1 MYIHSVYIVYD
12 ASSRA
17 EDEFLPG
24 CLADSSWRWRLSIAC
39 HWMLRCAMLRVW
51 LCHSRQLNVYICS
64 GHCVFS
70 GCPFLWSP
78 CPTAFPHPFHSQEK
92 RLQLHTTDGGCSCCH
107 GALEQIVLVTIGGW
121 TCLLPC
127 LDRWTE
133 CHCDCCSADTLYGQ
147 AGGP

>member
-1 MYIHSVYIVYD
+1 MRMRVPE
-12 ASSRA
+12 R
-17 EDEFLPG
+17 EL
-24 CLADSSWRWRLSIAC
+24 WRWRLSIAC
-39 HWMLRCAMLRVW
+39 HWMLRCALLRVW

-64 GHCVFS
+64 GHCMFS

-78 CPTAFPHPFHSQEK
+78 CPAPNHPA
-92 RLQLHTTDGGCSCCH
+92 LHATPSRNGYSCSCCCCCH

-133 CHCDCCSADTLYGQ
+133 CHCSSVAYPAKSLVQMGNARQ
-147 AGGP
+147 

>member
-1 MYIHSVYIVYD
+1 MMRPVELRMS
-12 ASSRA
+12 
-17 EDEFLPG
+17 LCPG
-24 CLADSSWRWRLSIAC
+24 CLADSRWRWRLSIAC
-39 HWMLRCAMLRVW
+39 HWMLRCALLRVW

-78 CPTAFPHPFHSQEK
+78 CPTPLPYSPLPFPGETAPA
-92 RLQLHTTDGGCSCCH
+92 TTDGGCSCCH

-133 CHCDCCSADTLYGQ
+133 CHCDCCTAHTLYSRTGGQ
-147 AGGP
+147 